1 MQPQHAACSIAQPSA
16 TAEPAAPDVLFV
28 PVVGFATNGARLGQG
43 GGHYDRWLAANPG
56 TTAIGL
62 AWDTQLVDEL
72 PIEPHDV
79 PLSAIVTPT
88 RIYGPFA

>member
-1 MQPQHAACSIAQPSA
+1 MGLHMLQDV
-16 TAEPAAPDVLFV
+16 PALGVNLLMHS
-28 PVVGFATNGARLGQG
+28 RL
-43 GGHYDRWLAANPG
+43 
-56 TTAIGL
+56 GL